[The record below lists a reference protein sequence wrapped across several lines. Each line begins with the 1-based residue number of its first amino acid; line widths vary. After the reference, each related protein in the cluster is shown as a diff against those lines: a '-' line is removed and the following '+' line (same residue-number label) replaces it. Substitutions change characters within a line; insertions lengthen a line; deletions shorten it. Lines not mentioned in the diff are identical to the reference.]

1 MTKKKVL
8 VLKQRIP
15 PKLKAM
21 MDEEPIFTIA
31 GPTQIG
37 RTSTKGEW
45 FVPGRR
51 DAPKEFSQMDAV
63 IKVIGE
69 KGVSRVHAGIVPDDE
84 GGFYITDMNSA
95 NWTKVNGRN
104 INPTHRDSTRVRL
117 GVGDEIDCGELL
129 LYVDA
134 IKDAD
139 TNHHAFFVGN
149 AGYNLGGVKNDLE
162 SLEAALEKRGFKDNI
177 KKLYNGEATRRNVR
191 AYLDQVA
198 YLTDPDSHFIF
209 FYSGHGTKEGLAL
222 AIGEDCS
229 PRSLFLKPRDFYSR
243 LSNVRGKKAV
253 ILDCCHAGVFAS
265 QEIMPEVPPDTLVIA
280 ATDENGGAYET
291 RFYDDNGQKQRMGKL
306 TKFIVEYFSTHRG
319 ELNLADLRDAL
330 EEKMVHVGKFGD
342 IRYQQ
347 PVVGGNGSFTIMVA
361 NTDSSRF

>member
-1 MTKKKVL
+1 MAKKKIL

-15 PKLKAM
+15 PKMENLM
-21 MDEEPIFTIA
+21 VGEPVFTIA

-37 RTSTKGEW
+37 RTSTKGKW

-51 DAPKEFSQMDAV
+51 DAPEEFSQMDAV

-69 KGVSRVHAGIVPDDE
+69 NGVSRVHAGIVPDDK
-84 GGFYITDMNSA
+84 GGFYIMDMNSA

-104 INPTHRDSTRVRL
+104 INPTHRNSRRVRL
-117 GVGDEIDCGELL
+117 EVGDEIDCGRLV

-139 TNHHAFFVGN
+139 TNQHALFVGN
-149 AGYNLGGVKNDLE
+149 AGYNLRGIKNDLE
-162 SLEAALEKRGFKDNI
+162 NLATALDKRGFKDNI
-177 KKLYNGEATRRNVR
+177 KKLYNGEATKRNVR

-222 AIGEDCS
+222 SIGEDCS
-229 PRSLFLKPRDFYSR
+229 PGRFLCPDDFYSR

-253 ILDCCHAGVFAS
+253 ILDCCHAGVFIND
-265 QEIMPEVPPDTLVIA
+265 EIMSKVPPDTLVIA

-291 RFYDDNGQKQRMGKL
+291 RFYDTDGQKQRMGKL
-306 TKFIVEYFSTHRG
+306 TKFIVEYFSQHREG
-319 ELNLADLRDAL
+319 LNLADMKIAL
-330 EEKMVHVGKFGD
+330 MDKMAHVGKFGD

-347 PVVGGNGSFTIMVA
+347 PVVGGDGSFTIMVA
-361 NTDSSRF
+361 HTDSFDP